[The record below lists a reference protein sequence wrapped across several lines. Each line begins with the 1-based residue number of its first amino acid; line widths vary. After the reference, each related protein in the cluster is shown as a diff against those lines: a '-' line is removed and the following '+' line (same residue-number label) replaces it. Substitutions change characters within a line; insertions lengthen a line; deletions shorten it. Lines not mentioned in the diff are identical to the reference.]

1 MLLIP
6 FATPIT
12 LDTFMWPW
20 RIFKL
25 FFLSLM

>member
-6 FATPIT
+6 FATPII

-25 FFLSLM
+25 FLLSLM